1 MGKGPSEWSQSIP
14 KSERCLDIYH
24 IQTDL
29 ELVRPGHNVKFN
41 YSNSLADGIFECS
54 DRHRLSLHI
63 SMPQPQGL
71 YTAQRAFKPLPLSIC
86 RYFRGPTRHQNR
98 KRVRLLRLCPQ
109 LVGQSWKRKRYGVS
123 LLGTMS
129 RRKGGDVLI
138 PPPIKHTSRRMLSL
152 MRHHHGGLPRM

>member
-1 MGKGPSEWSQSIP
+1 MQRRWALWGRALLNGANQSLP

-54 DRHRLSLHI
+54 DCHRLSLHI

-71 YTAQRAFKPLPLSIC
+71 YTAQRAFKPLPLSINTAGTIWARQDTKIESGC
-86 RYFRGPTRHQNR
+86 VCYVFVLNWSDKVG
-98 KRVRLLRLCPQ
+98 KEGDAVYLYWVR
-109 LVGQSWKRKRYGVS
+109 
-123 LLGTMS
+123 
-129 RRKGGDVLI
+129 
-138 PPPIKHTSRRMLSL
+138 
-152 MRHHHGGLPRM
+152 